1 MDKIPAD
8 YKLIVGDM
16 NMVSHMSEANE
27 ILQQKNNYTT
37 ISKNTIIENSY
48 HGYGINESVNVDFAF
63 VEKSKINNYKYEI
76 IKQNDMMKEGSDH
89 RPIII
94 TIN

>member
-1 MDKIPAD
+1 
-8 YKLIVGDM
+8 
-16 NMVSHMSEANE
+16 MSEANE

-63 VEKSKINNYKYEI
+63 VEKSKINN
-76 IKQNDMMKEGSDH
+76 
-89 RPIII
+89 
-94 TIN
+94 

>member
-1 MDKIPAD
+1 
-8 YKLIVGDM
+8 
-16 NMVSHMSEANE
+16 MSEASE

-37 ISKNTIIENSY
+37 ISKNTTIENSY

>member
-1 MDKIPAD
+1 MAKTKNIKKLKI
-8 YKLIVGDM
+8 KLLI
-16 NMVSHMSEANE
+16 SHMSEANE